1 MSNNRFHALA
11 KVNIETE
18 FKITDNL
25 INMKVEP
32 VYENGLV
39 FAGEVYVSGYFN
51 DNVVDEETL
60 RIIVQDYLREYIEFA
75 IVIKIEFFTTIN
87 QRVFSYQRTG

>member
-11 KVNIETE
+11 KANIETE

-60 RIIVQDYLREYIEFA
+60 RIIVQDYLREHIEFA
-75 IVIKIEFFTTIN
+75 IVIKVEFLTTIN